1 MMQTLNRIHEQ
12 EMDYKILD
20 IFLTFII
27 EHCPSAIISHCYHK
41 LAKCL
46 TVGYPFYL
54 QQWKA
59 EDYKQMFIDMI
70 LRVTKS
76 LECRDIEGLIEQW
89 GTFLEEQVQY
99 SRTFVEQTKG

>member
-1 MMQTLNRIHEQ
+1 MPGTHGGSRYYPVSYTHL
-12 EMDYKILD
+12 DVYKRQ
-20 IFLTFII
+20 
-27 EHCPSAIISHCYHK
+27 AIISHCYHK

>member
-1 MMQTLNRIHEQ
+1 
-12 EMDYKILD
+12 
-20 IFLTFII
+20 
-27 EHCPSAIISHCYHK
+27 
-41 LAKCL
+41 
-46 TVGYPFYL
+46 
-54 QQWKA
+54 
-59 EDYKQMFIDMI
+59 MI